1 MRTEIF
7 RTRFLHDRLFGSF
20 SLVTF
25 GLAPKFCTKKSMRL
39 TLMKLTNGY
48 NPSFDL
54 LVLDLVSLT
63 ANLILMTGEGGE
75 LIFNALPLAV

>member
-1 MRTEIF
+1 
-7 RTRFLHDRLFGSF
+7 
-20 SLVTF
+20 
-25 GLAPKFCTKKSMRL
+25 MRL